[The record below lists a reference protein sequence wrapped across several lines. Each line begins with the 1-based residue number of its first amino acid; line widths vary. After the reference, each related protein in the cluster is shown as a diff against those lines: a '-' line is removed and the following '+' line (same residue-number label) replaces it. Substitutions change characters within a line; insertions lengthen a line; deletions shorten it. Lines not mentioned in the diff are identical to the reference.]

1 MMEEYKII
9 KAATLTASDQTI
21 YSNTSGAIIKTIVL
35 QSTNPEITE
44 ATLSFD
50 GVAFNFELD
59 GGVMKFDG
67 PIMSKEIKGV
77 GSGVNIHIT
86 GLQF

>member
-1 MMEEYKII
+1 MEEYKII
-9 KAATLTASDQTI
+9 NAKILTDSEEILYTNK
-21 YSNTSGAIIKTIVL
+21 YGAIIKTIIL

-59 GGVMKFDG
+59 SSVMKFDG
-67 PIMSKEIKGV
+67 PIMTKEIKGI
-77 GSGVNIHIT
+77 GDGVQIHIT
-86 GLQF
+86 GLQL